1 MLNYIWLAMIILAV
15 ILGGINGKI
24 EDVTKSAIDSAGN
37 AVVIAIGLIG
47 IMALWLGIVK
57 IAEDL
62 GITRQTVAKK
72 IEQMHASGLMI
83 SFFPKMEPEL
93 LGLSIQAYILM
104 REDPRSDC
112 RKETE
117 EIVKSYPQVAEFQR
131 IFGKYDSIAKV
142 LVKNNKEL
150 SDLVKK
156 IHNLN
161 GVKET
166 ETFIVHSTVK
176 DKPDDPFKKALTQ
189 EAKCFS
195 IY

>member
-1 MLNYIWLAMIILAV
+1 MFITGSKSLKTANTFKVYVNKMLNVKDLEKKILLNLLAK
-15 ILGGINGKI
+15 GQRP
-24 EDVTKSAIDSAGN
+24 
-37 AVVIAIGLIG
+37 
-47 IMALWLGIVK
+47 IVK

-62 GITRQTVAKK
+62 GVTRQTVAKK
-72 IEQMHASGLMI
+72 IEQMNASGLII
-83 SFFPKMEPEL
+83 SFFPKMEPEI

-117 EIVKSYPQVAEFQR
+117 EIVKSFPQVAEFQR

-150 SDLVKK
+150 TDLVKK
-156 IHNLN
+156 IHDLN

-176 DKPDDPFKKALTQ
+176 DKPEDPIMKALTQ
-189 EAKCFS
+189 
-195 IY
+195 

>member
-1 MLNYIWLAMIILAV
+1 MLGVKDLEKKILLNLLEKGQRPII
-15 ILGGINGKI
+15 
-24 EDVTKSAIDSAGN
+24 
-37 AVVIAIGLIG
+37 
-47 IMALWLGIVK
+47 K
-57 IAEDL
+57 IAGDL

-72 IEQMHASGLMI
+72 LEQIHDSGLII
-83 SFFPKMEPEL
+83 SFFPEMDPEL

-104 REDPRSDC
+104 REDPRSDL

-117 EIVKSYPQVAEFQR
+117 EIVKSFPQVSEFQR

-150 SDLVKK
+150 TDLVKK
-156 IHNLN
+156 IHDLN

-176 DKPDDPFKKALTQ
+176 DKPEDPIKKALT
-189 EAKCFS
+189 E
-195 IY
+195 

>member
-1 MLNYIWLAMIILAV
+1 MLSIKDLEKKILLNLLEKGQRP
-15 ILGGINGKI
+15 IL
-24 EDVTKSAIDSAGN
+24 
-37 AVVIAIGLIG
+37 
-47 IMALWLGIVK
+47 K

-62 GITRQTVAKK
+62 GVTRQTVAKK
-72 IEQMHASGLMI
+72 LEQMRDSGLII
-83 SFFPKMEPEL
+83 SFFPKVEPEI

-104 REDPRSDC
+104 REDPQSEC

-117 EIVKSYPQVAEFQR
+117 EIVKSFPQVSEFQR

-150 SDLVKK
+150 TDLVKK
-156 IHNLN
+156 IHDLN

-176 DKPDDPFKKALTQ
+176 DKPEDTLKNALTQ
-189 EAKCFS
+189 
-195 IY
+195 